1 MNCYSHNR
9 LTDSVIWS
17 LDVTANTYA
26 KKKERKDQ
34 AINFVI
40 SVPLPAYV
48 PTQGVQHSKTDLRE
62 ISYLGYVVKFVDK
75 FRFYLKLDKS
85 WMHFKCKTAHVHI
98 SPCIVFITE
107 TDWVLCQLQA
117 ECKSRRSRDTD
128 YDRLQVRWQGRR
140 ELKMGV
146 VWSVERHIAD
156 TRTVSALLEYG
167 DEMNNGSATGKS
179 VRLCWHI
186 LTYIR

>member
-85 WMHFKCKTAHVHI
+85 
-98 SPCIVFITE
+98 
-107 TDWVLCQLQA
+107 
-117 ECKSRRSRDTD
+117 
-128 YDRLQVRWQGRR
+128 
-140 ELKMGV
+140 
-146 VWSVERHIAD
+146 
-156 TRTVSALLEYG
+156 
-167 DEMNNGSATGKS
+167 
-179 VRLCWHI
+179 
-186 LTYIR
+186 